1 MAQSMSMSHR
11 PGPNTLDD
19 SNRGPALLA
28 GIKHG
33 LGKKRPT
40 NITAALE
47 ASKWLYIFE
56 ALFPVTTIATKLSIL
71 YLYKR
76 IFSTFNPIFSW
87 ALYIVGALQVG
98 WAVSG
103 FFTTVFQCW
112 PIDILWRLDGGL
124 FSGHPAAGHCID
136 LVASLTGL
144 AVINTV
150 LNTALLVLPM
160 PMIWNL
166 HTSRKHKMALT
177 LIFALG
183 CAIARTYLTSRA
195 INDPSTILWEQAP
208 AVILSFAEPCVGIIC
223 ACLPVMRPLL
233 AASKGLASTL
243 FNNIPLGP
251 SS

>member
-1 MAQSMSMSHR
+1 MKCLKTKRLIERSFI
-11 PGPNTLDD
+11 
-19 SNRGPALLA
+19 

-40 NITAALE
+40 NISSALQ

-76 IFSTFNPIFSW
+76 IFSTLNKKFAW
-87 ALYIVGALQVG
+87 ALYTVGALQVV

-112 PIDILWRLDGGL
+112 PIDVLWRLEGGL
-124 FSGHPAAGHCID
+124 FSGHPAGHCID

-160 PMIWNL
+160 PMVWKL
-166 HTSRKHKMALT
+166 HTSRKHKIALT

-183 CAIARTYLTSRA
+183 CA
-195 INDPSTILWEQAP
+195 
-208 AVILSFAEPCVGIIC
+208 
-223 ACLPVMRPLL
+223 
-233 AASKGLASTL
+233 
-243 FNNIPLGP
+243 
-251 SS
+251 